1 MRDGIICHYFLFDLH
16 QTIQEVKDGEVKQIG
31 MTTMKDLGKHIGE
44 YCADKKID
52 YVHLYG
58 DNVYSKK
65 IIEDNQ
71 PQQNLQIQSTEQI
84 KLIGDNISLFV
95 SEKRKRKITWN
106 IISNYL

>member
-65 IIEDNQ
+65 IIEDIDKFSGKMYSN
-71 PQQNLQIQSTEQI
+71 N
-84 KLIGDNISLFV
+84 
-95 SEKRKRKITWN
+95 KIEIEVN
-106 IISNYL
+106 

>member
-1 MRDGIICHYFLFDLH
+1 MRDGIICHYILFDLH

-31 MTTMKDLGKHIGE
+31 MTTMKDLWKHIGD

-65 IIEDNQ
+65 IIEDIDKFSGKMYSN
-71 PQQNLQIQSTEQI
+71 N
-84 KLIGDNISLFV
+84 
-95 SEKRKRKITWN
+95 KIEIEVN
-106 IISNYL
+106 

>member
-31 MTTMKDLGKHIGE
+31 MTTMKDLEKHIGE

-65 IIEDNQ
+65 IIEDIDKFSGKMYSN
-71 PQQNLQIQSTEQI
+71 N
-84 KLIGDNISLFV
+84 
-95 SEKRKRKITWN
+95 KIEIEVN
-106 IISNYL
+106 

>member
-58 DNVYSKK
+58 DSVYSKK
-65 IIEDNQ
+65 IIEDIDKFSGKMYSN
-71 PQQNLQIQSTEQI
+71 N
-84 KLIGDNISLFV
+84 
-95 SEKRKRKITWN
+95 KIEIEVN
-106 IISNYL
+106 